1 MTKANDDGLQA
12 LRLQHAQEQLGA
24 NGLQI
29 AVLEQMWLALAREL
43 AAQGVLNAEALAQQL
58 EAQAERVPDLPGWF
72 YGLRQAATLLR
83 RPSDDPCN
91 LVQ

>member
-12 LRLQHAQEQLGA
+12 LRLQHAQQQLGA

-58 EAQAERVPDLPGWF
+58 EVHAQRAPDSPGWF
-72 YGLRQAATLLR
+72 YGLRQAAQLLR
-83 RPSDDPCN
+83 QSSSHPDN